1 MNPYT
6 SGPFEA
12 SCLPRKGKQVRSKA
26 TAYFLPRRLTA
37 KLRDVSAFAA
47 TIIAAPSGYGKTTAV
62 RQLQQ
67 DAPEAAFYWSPPA
80 WEDIQNG
87 WRGFCEQ
94 VARFDPDSARALAE
108 ADFIADPAL
117 ERRAASLL
125 RKLSCPTARQTYL
138 IIDDFHLLRGLVP
151 TAIVT
156 ALINHT
162 CERLHLILMGQAF
175 ELPFAAKYGAY
186 SLNWIGEEDL
196 VFLPDDIQAYYLAAG
211 LGISAAAAAEAFD
224 ATQGWPAAVYI
235 RLQAALRDPGPADG
249 QRIGRLIAHL
259 SFDRLSTNS
268 KRDLLCLAFFD
279 EVTEDDLCDLWLVDE
294 LGEEQLN
301 LLASVPMLHR
311 NQEAGSFYV
320 PEPLRNFLSGRLR
333 NSPHPVRQD
342 VHRRAGTRFARRRDP
357 VRAIACY
364 HAVEDYDAILSMD
377 LKLLSYTKVG
387 EVYFEDIAREI
398 VSQCS
403 MEVKR
408 AHPISLLRVAYHLYG
423 AGDFASYAE
432 ALVQA
437 ATFMSPQ
444 EQPDLYGEWLLISM
458 MGYLPDI
465 ERMHATLLEAERYLQ
480 GPARSIPR
488 EEPFLFGCPSI
499 WFAFYSKPGEGDRT
513 ALLLSAWLHDYQRLL
528 GDRGVGADQLYRG
541 EMASMQMRLREA
553 ANYAYTAAALGEQAK
568 QLTVIYGAALLMARV
583 AIARRDLDGAHQ
595 ALAYLEKNAGGFA
608 AIQGTPMNA
617 YMLASVRSLILS
629 MMQEMGMAP
638 GIYGHSQRLPR
649 GDSLLAQ
656 LTMHVR
662 VVDQMMHGEF
672 ERALGEMQAVLSEGP
687 PRCNTVMRLTINI
700 ALAAFLTAAGLYE
713 EALPTITEALE
724 MSYQDRVL
732 IMYVNHRESLRPL
745 LSHPSLRKYQEFIR
759 EIYSEGGAPA
769 AGKQPEQVLAQDT
782 EMPETLTPRELEVA
796 ALAAKG
802 LRNAEIAERLV
813 VTESTVKKHLQRIF
827 HKLDIDR
834 RSRLIERLG
843 Q

>member
-1 MNPYT
+1 M
-6 SGPFEA
+6 
-12 SCLPRKGKQVRSKA
+12 GKQVDSKA

-62 RQLQQ
+62 RQLQMDSP
-67 DAPEAAFYWSPPA
+67 DAVFYWSPPV
-80 WEDIQNG
+80 WEDVRNG

-94 VARFDPDSARALAE
+94 ISYFDPDAARALME
-108 ADFIADPAL
+108 ADFFADPAL
-117 ERRAASLL
+117 ESRAAELL
-125 RKLSCPTARQTYL
+125 RKLTCPIAQQTYL
-138 IIDDFHLLRGLVP
+138 IIDDFHQLRGLVP
-151 TAIVT
+151 PVIVT
-156 ALINHT
+156 ALMNHT
-162 CERLHLILMGQAF
+162 CTRLHIMLMGQAF
-175 ELPFAAKYGAY
+175 ELPFVTRYGAY

-196 VFLPDDIQAYYLAAG
+196 IFRPEDIQDYYLSAG
-211 LGISAAAAAEAFD
+211 LVISAVAAKEVFEA
-224 ATQGWPAAVYI
+224 TRGWPAAVYG
-235 RLQAALRDPGPADG
+235 RMQAALQGDNRAAE
-249 QRIGRLIAHL
+249 QHVGRLIARL
-259 SFDRLSTNS
+259 SFDRLSAAS
-268 KRDLLCLAFFD
+268 KKNLFCLTFFD
-279 EVTEDDLCDLWLVDE
+279 EVTEDDLCDLWSVEE
-294 LGEEQLN
+294 LGSDELN

-311 NQEAGSFYV
+311 DQEAGNFFISG
-320 PEPLRNFLSGRLR
+320 PLRDFLAGRLR
-333 NSPHPVRQD
+333 NAAQPTRRE
-342 VHRRAGTRFARRRDP
+342 VHGRAGRRFARRREP
-357 VRAIACY
+357 VRAITCF

-377 LKLLSYTKVG
+377 LKLLSYTKIG

-398 VSQCS
+398 VSQCP
-403 MEVKR
+403 MEIKR
-408 AHPISLLRVAYHLYG
+408 AHPIALLRVAYHLYG
-423 AGDFASYAE
+423 AGDYRAYAQ
-432 ALVQA
+432 ALDQA
-437 ATFMSPQ
+437 ATFMQPQ
-444 EQPDLYGEWLLISM
+444 DQPGLYGEWLLISM
-458 MGYLPDI
+458 MGQLPDI
-465 ERMHATLLEAERYLQ
+465 EQMHATLLEAERYLQ
-480 GPARSIPR
+480 GPARAIPR

-499 WFAFYSKPGEGDRT
+499 WFAFYSKPGEGERT
-513 ALLLSAWLHDYQRLL
+513 AQLLSAWLHDYQRLL
-528 GDRGVGADQLYRG
+528 GGRGMGADQLFRG
-541 EMASMQMRLREA
+541 ELASTQMRLREA

-595 ALAYLEKNAGGFA
+595 ALSYLEKNAGGFA
-608 AIQGTPMNA
+608 AIQDTPMNA

-662 VVDQMMHGEF
+662 VVDMMMHGEY

-687 PRCNTVMRLTINI
+687 PRCNTVMRLTVNV
-700 ALAAFLTAAGLYE
+700 ALAVFLAATGLYE
-713 EALPTITEALE
+713 AALPAITQALE
-724 MSYQDRVL
+724 MSHQDRLL

-745 LSHPSLRKYQEFIR
+745 LSHPGLRKYQEFIR

-769 AGKQPEQVLAQDT
+769 AGKQPKQVLAQDT
-782 EMPETLTPRELEVA
+782 EMPGSLTPRELEVA
-796 ALAAKG
+796 ELAAKG

-813 VTESTVKKHLQRIF
+813 VTQSTVKKHLQRIF